1 MNAGSKRFHNG
12 NGATSWLPILEKELR
27 RRVGWVDELV
37 SPFARSEPQP
47 GAKAPVHLVSADTLL
62 FSTGDRKSA

>member
-27 RRVGWVDELV
+27 RRVGWLTKLV
-37 SPFARSEPQP
+37 SRFTEA
-47 GAKAPVHLVSADTLL
+47 
-62 FSTGDRKSA
+62 

>member
-27 RRVGWVDELV
+27 RRDAKERKASTGPREEGVDPDIADIKLG
-37 SPFARSEPQP
+37 PQP
-47 GAKAPVHLVSADTLL
+47 LAEWQVEE
-62 FSTGDRKSA
+62 